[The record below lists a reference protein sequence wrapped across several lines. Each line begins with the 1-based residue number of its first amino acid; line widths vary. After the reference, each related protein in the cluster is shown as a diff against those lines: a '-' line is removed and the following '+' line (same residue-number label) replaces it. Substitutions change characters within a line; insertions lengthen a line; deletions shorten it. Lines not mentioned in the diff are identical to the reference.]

1 MKSKILKSVIL
12 FSIPFFIAACNQNN
26 TTAEAATT
34 QSTNAQVT
42 ISAYSTYPTAEGC
55 ESAGGMSLDKKDCY
69 LLPNGT
75 SGEVIEWNKK
85 YTTKGSIFA
94 QMDMFDQSKVKITSG
109 PMSGKTLYVAH
120 AYITLK

>member
-1 MKSKILKSVIL
+1 MQLKILKSTII
-12 FSIPFFIAACNQNN
+12 FSIPFLIAACNENKH
-26 TTAEAATT
+26 AAKAVTT

-55 ESAGGMSLDKKDCY
+55 ESNGMSLDKKDCY

-85 YTTKGSIFA
+85 YTTKGSVFA

-109 PMSGKTLYVAH
+109 PASGKILYVAH